1 MGPFLMRILALGLV
15 AGAALAQGV
24 QAWLERGERLLSE
37 GAYAEAVAAF
47 EEVLRQDYGQFQA
60 HLGLGVALVR
70 LGRLEEA
77 RFAFDQM
84 TRVFPDR
91 YEGHFNLGQVYLRLG
106 EAGKA
111 AEAFA
116 KAAAIAPREEAYLAW
131 SGALLQEGKAREAAA
146 VLERGLSPERSP
158 AYRLALAQA
167 LYAAG
172 EREAAVPHLY
182 AALNREPGR
191 AEAWDLLARVLAE
204 VGLTDRARRE
214 VERGLE
220 AVQDPKG
227 KALLLL
233 RKGTLVEGPEPLWR
247 EALALDPDLWQ
258 AAYLLGR
265 RRLEVGDLKEG
276 LRWLQEAYAK
286 GQDPEVALALAAAY
300 LKAKDYANAYRYAKE
315 AGPAGAFLQAQA
327 AQGLGRRQEALKL
340 LEGLAS
346 PQALALRGS
355 LLLEE
360 GQGEEAV
367 AALQAAYEA
376 TRDPQVGV
384 NLGAALVLVKRFGQ
398 AELVLREVLAKDA
411 SSAAAWYNL
420 GLALRGLGRQAEADR
435 ALRQA
440 AALGSREARALFGR

>member
-233 RKGTLVEGPEPLWR
+233 RKGTLVEDPEPLWR
-247 EALALDPDLWQ
+247 EALALEI
-258 AAYLLGR
+258 GR
-265 RRLEVGDLKEG
+265 
-276 LRWLQEAYAK
+276 
-286 GQDPEVALALAAAY
+286 
-300 LKAKDYANAYRYAKE
+300 
-315 AGPAGAFLQAQA
+315 
-327 AQGLGRRQEALKL
+327 
-340 LEGLAS
+340 AS
-346 PQALALRGS
+346 C
-355 LLLEE
+355 
-360 GQGEEAV
+360 
-367 AALQAAYEA
+367 
-376 TRDPQVGV
+376 
-384 NLGAALVLVKRFGQ
+384 
-398 AELVLREVLAKDA
+398 RERV
-411 SSAAAWYNL
+411 
-420 GLALRGLGRQAEADR
+420 
-435 ALRQA
+435 
-440 AALGSREARALFGR
+440 

>member
-91 YEGHFNLGQVYLRLG
+91 YEGHFNLGQVYLRMG

-158 AYRLALAQA
+158 AYRLALVQA
-167 LYAAG
+167 LYA
-172 EREAAVPHLY
+172 
-182 AALNREPGR
+182 
-191 AEAWDLLARVLAE
+191 
-204 VGLTDRARRE
+204 
-214 VERGLE
+214 
-220 AVQDPKG
+220 
-227 KALLLL
+227 
-233 RKGTLVEGPEPLWR
+233 EPLQ
-247 EALALDPDLWQ
+247 P
-258 AAYLLGR
+258 
-265 RRLEVGDLKEG
+265 
-276 LRWLQEAYAK
+276 
-286 GQDPEVALALAAAY
+286 
-300 LKAKDYANAYRYAKE
+300 
-315 AGPAGAFLQAQA
+315 
-327 AQGLGRRQEALKL
+327 
-340 LEGLAS
+340 
-346 PQALALRGS
+346 
-355 LLLEE
+355 
-360 GQGEEAV
+360 
-367 AALQAAYEA
+367 
-376 TRDPQVGV
+376 GV
-384 NLGAALVLVKRFGQ
+384 IQL
-398 AELVLREVLAKDA
+398 
-411 SSAAAWYNL
+411 
-420 GLALRGLGRQAEADR
+420 
-435 ALRQA
+435 
-440 AALGSREARALFGR
+440 

>member
-1 MGPFLMRILALGLV
+1 M
-15 AGAALAQGV
+15 
-24 QAWLERGERLLSE
+24 
-37 GAYAEAVAAF
+37 AAF

-214 VERGLE
+214 VERARGGPGP
-220 AVQDPKG
+220 QG
-227 KALLLL
+227 
-233 RKGTLVEGPEPLWR
+233 EGPPPPAQGNPGGRPRAPL
-247 EALALDPDLWQ
+247 AGGLGLGPGPLA
-258 AAYLLGR
+258 GR
-265 RRLEVGDLKEG
+265 L
-276 LRWLQEAYAK
+276 
-286 GQDPEVALALAAAY
+286 PP
-300 LKAKDYANAYRYAKE
+300 
-315 AGPAGAFLQAQA
+315 GPAPA
-327 AQGLGRRQEALKL
+327 
-340 LEGLAS
+340 
-346 PQALALRGS
+346 
-355 LLLEE
+355 
-360 GQGEEAV
+360 
-367 AALQAAYEA
+367 
-376 TRDPQVGV
+376 
-384 NLGAALVLVKRFGQ
+384 
-398 AELVLREVLAKDA
+398 
-411 SSAAAWYNL
+411 
-420 GLALRGLGRQAEADR
+420 
-435 ALRQA
+435 
-440 AALGSREARALFGR
+440 